1 MKVLIFAAGL
11 GTRLRPLTDTK
22 PKAMIEVGGKP
33 LLEWLLIKLKSEG
46 FEDIVINVHYLGRQ
60 IVDFVKENKSF
71 GMNVSFSDEFDLLRD
86 TGGGIRHAERL
97 LNDGEPFLVHNVDI
111 VSNLNLRNLY
121 DDCAARIFGEECC
134 HCGGD
139 AVASSE
145 ILASLIVSKRD
156 SDRRLLFDGGDNL
169 RAWENLKTGEV
180 KSPFAELATE
190 KAGSLKTR
198 ELTPYSFAGIHVI
211 SPKIFELMRNMP
223 EKFPIVEFYLSQADK
238 FSIKAAYREDLQLVD
253 VGRVEHIQ
261 AAADLLRK
269 TLGNYIIR

>member
-46 FEDIVINVHYLGRQ
+46 FKDIVINVHYLGQQ
-60 IVDFVKENKSF
+60 ILDFVKENKSF
-71 GMNVSFSDEFDLLRD
+71 GLNVSFSDESDLLRD

-121 DDCAARIFGEECC
+121 DDCVAGMSGEECS

-139 AVASSE
+139 AGVASE

-156 SDRRLLFDGGDNL
+156 SDRRLLFDGGNNL
-169 RAWENLKTGEV
+169 KAWENLKTGEV
-180 KSPFAELATE
+180 KSPFADLAAE
-190 KAGSLKTR
+190 KAGSLKIR
-198 ELTPYSFAGIHVI
+198 ELNPYAFAGVHVI
-211 SPKIFELMRNMP
+211 SPKIFELMRSMP
-223 EKFPIVEFYLSQADK
+223 EKFPIVDFYLSQADK
-238 FSIKAAYREDLQLVD
+238 YRVKAEYREDLQLLD

-261 AAADLLRK
+261 AAAELLKRMS
-269 TLGNYIIR
+269 GN

>member
-22 PKAMIEVGGKP
+22 PKAMIEVGGRP

-46 FEDIVINVHYLGRQ
+46 FEDIVINVHYLGQQ

-71 GMNVSFSDEFDLLRD
+71 GINVSFSDESDLLRD

-111 VSNLNLRNLY
+111 VSNLNLRSLY
-121 DDCAARIFGEECC
+121 DDCASGMSGEACR

-139 AVASSE
+139 AGGGAPE

-156 SDRRLLFDGGDNL
+156 SDRRLLFDGGNNL
-169 RAWENLKTGEV
+169 KAWENLKTGEV
-180 KSPFAELATE
+180 KSPFADLAAE
-190 KAGSLKTR
+190 KAGSLKTG
-198 ELTPYSFAGIHVI
+198 ELKPYAFAGIHVI

-223 EKFPIVEFYLSQADK
+223 EKFPIVDFYLSQADK
-238 FSIKAAYREDLQLVD
+238 YRIQAAYREDLQLLD

-261 AAADLLRK
+261 AAAELLK
-269 TLGNYIIR
+269 QMLVN